1 MKMFT
6 ALNRVALEQQI
17 IVFSRRQLAFADHG
31 GDRPAIRIEG
41 AT

>member
-1 MKMFT
+1 MFT

-17 IVFSRRQLAFADHG
+17 IVFSCRQLAFARLG
-31 GDRPAIRIEG
+31 GDRPAITMEA